1 MSEVDEALAGK
12 VPVVGRRARETIK
25 DALTSR
31 SFAIGFVALCDS
43 LCSLEY

>member
-12 VPVVGRRARETIK
+12 VPVVGRRARETTK
-25 DALTSR
+25 DALASR
-31 SFAIGFVALCDS
+31 SFEIGVVALYDS